1 MILKYGRELSEKNAG
16 GNPVRD
22 AVITIPSYFTQ
33 EQRRM
38 VLDAADLAGIS
49 VISLTHENVAAATM
63 FALDRLDQ
71 EKTINVMLY
80 NMGGTDT
87 EVAIVRLSA
96 LTDDRNSTFEH
107 IEVLAETYDSTL
119 GGGEFDKVIVDIL
132 ADAFDAMPER
142 KGKVSVRSN
151 DRAMKRLFKE
161 SVKVKDILSAN
172 KQADVKVPEL
182 LD

>member
-63 FALDRLDQ
+63 FAL
-71 EKTINVMLY
+71 
-80 NMGGTDT
+80 DT